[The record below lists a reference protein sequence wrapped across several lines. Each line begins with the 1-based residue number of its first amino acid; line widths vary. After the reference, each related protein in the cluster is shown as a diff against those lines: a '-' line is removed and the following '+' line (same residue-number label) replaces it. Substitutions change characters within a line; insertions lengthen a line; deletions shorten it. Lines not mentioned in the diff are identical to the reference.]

1 VAAKLAMMVELR
13 LLARLD
19 HHATVLGRLKAAAAL
34 RAVGFAEP

>member
-1 VAAKLAMMVELR
+1 VELR

-19 HHATVLGRLKAAAAL
+19 QRATVLGRFKAAAAL